1 MGDRTMRCLACN
13 CNLSDFESTRKNAFT
28 GEYTDLCNQCFS
40 SISRDMHTIERSDLG
55 QDEGKVEESYDLG
68 LDNEH

>member
-1 MGDRTMRCLACN
+1 MRCLACN